1 MSIAYFPTLYDDE
14 LFGGWLM
21 RMYKA
26 SPYIYPKDFQKEI
39 FSNYK
44 ERLDMLHINGVSL
57 DFLSAISHK
66 YSYDKIRYYH
76 TLLGFESL
84 FGTYK
89 PISPTHGYIR
99 YCPFCSRKMD
109 EKHIQLLPQIRE
121 LMFCP
126 THRIRFLNS
135 SISLNRKINYR
146 IKSIDSFQPFLV
158 HVSKQL
164 DRDDINIKI
173 SKYIKDILNVPR
185 NGYKQQKTSTLLRS
199 YIPQHYFRSISRGQ
213 IYITSF
219 QNALDVYYKDLA
231 NYDLT
236 TRQTQRILN
245 GESFN
250 PFHICLL
257 GLFLDITPKNLVNRI
272 AKRRKNVQ
280 KQIIKLHKQ
289 RISERKIAKRLGV
302 SKTNVHKT
310 IEKGGEEHA

>member
-99 YCPFCSRKMD
+99 YCPFCSKEMD
-109 EKHIQLLPQIRE
+109 EKHIQVLPQIRE
-121 LMFCP
+121 LQFCP
-126 THRIRFLNS
+126 IHRVRFLDS
-135 SISLNRKINYR
+135 SISLNRTINYR
-146 IKSIDSFQPFLV
+146 IKSIDEFQPITSI
-158 HVSKQL
+158 SKQL
-164 DRDDINIKI
+164 NRDDINVKI
-173 SKYIKDILNVPR
+173 SKYILDILNVPKIAH
-185 NGYKQQKTSTLLRS
+185 NQPKISYLIRS
-199 YIPQHYFRSISRGQ
+199 YIPQHYFRSLSRGQ
-213 IYITSF
+213 IHIKRF
-219 QNALDVYYKDLA
+219 QDALDIFYRDLEG
-231 NYDLT
+231 YDLT
-236 TRQTQRILN
+236 VRRTQRILN

-250 PFHICLL
+250 PYHIALL
-257 GLFLDITPKNLVNRI
+257 GLFLDITPKNLANRVSI
-272 AKRRKNVQ
+272 KRRNVQ
-280 KQIIKLHKQ
+280 SQILKLKSSGLSERAIASKLH
-289 RISERKIAKRLGV
+289 I
-302 SKTNVHKT
+302 SKTNVHKK
-310 IEKGGEEHA
+310 IRKGEGHD